1 MPGDPT
7 PGEVSVVRDGRVAT
21 LAWSRPARK
30 NAFDSA
36 MALRLASMLEDLAGD
51 DDLSVV
57 VLRPGGSVFCA
68 GWDLADI
75 TAARE
80 SGESAVESL
89 IAAGRRCL
97 DAIDGLPATVV
108 IVVEGRVLGFGVS
121 MLAHGDFVVMS
132 DDSSIALPEM
142 QVGIVPAAVLG
153 DITPVVGASRAMN
166 WALSGSVPTQEALDS
181 GLVNRVVP
189 TAELDSTISE
199 LTSRLGAVAP
209 TAVRATKRLLADA
222 GGGERRHSQAR
233 GDAAAVAAV
242 MAAGHGK

>member
-1 MPGDPT
+1 VPGDPT

-21 LAWSRPARK
+21 IAWSRPSRK

-36 MALRLASMLEDLAGD
+36 TALSLASALDALAGD

-57 VLRPGGSVFCA
+57 VLRPGGPVFCA
-68 GWDLADI
+68 GWDLAEI
-75 TAARE
+75 TVARG

-97 DAIDGLPATVV
+97 DAMDALPATLA

-132 DDSSIALPEM
+132 DDSLIALPEM

-153 DITPVVGASRAMN
+153 DITPVVGGSRAMN
-166 WALSGSVPTQEALDS
+166 WALSGSVPVQEALDT

-189 TAELDSTISE
+189 TAEMESTIAE
-199 LTSRLGAVAP
+199 LVERLGAVAP
-209 TAVRATKRLLADA
+209 AAVRATKRLLADTC
-222 GGGERRHSQAR
+222 GDERRLSQAR